1 MARFGQQFLAGLLQ
15 PSYQQ
20 GMFTVGAELG
30 ALPARRRELQK
41 QQEELQKQQEEMQ
54 KLRGMGAVERAEF
67 MAQRAQTPDELLK
80 AEAAKDSAI
89 KQSAMQ
95 SLRGLE
101 AARQAAKTDEEK
113 LRIENIM
120 TRLAVQAEVDP
131 ASIAGRTQEE
141 KDAVLRREN
150 AKVSAELNAIDLQA
164 KQREQQEDALKEA
177 YFSVPETSRE
187 AFEKNLT
194 DSGFSSVIQ
203 DVKAEK
209 LREETANLDY
219 VNALQRKQDNDA
231 QKATSLAT
239 SALESSIDSSNIDTD
254 LKKNLKERLSRIKQ
268 PDFEAGETWNSG
280 DKENAI
286 REFNAINNL
295 LSQAVVTEATNKRRE
310 ADRLKRLKDY
320 VAKYVP
326 TESAIDEFDGFF
338 TSREEAIKMARE
350 QALAPLLAEIKLL
363 EEGQP
368 IPEFATI
375 EEAEQAGLPTGTE
388 IIVGGR
394 KAVVE

>member
-1 MARFGQQFLAGLLQ
+1 MARFGQQFLAGLLR
-15 PSYQQ
+15 PSYEQ

-30 ALPARRRELQK
+30 ALPARRR
-41 QQEELQKQQEEMQ
+41 ELQKQQEEMQ

-80 AEAAKDSAI
+80 AEAAKDSAM

-101 AARQAAKTDEEK
+101 AARQAAETDEEK

-120 TRLAVQAEVDP
+120 TRVAVQAEVDP
-131 ASIAGRTQEE
+131 ASIAGRTQKE

-150 AKVSAELNAIDLQA
+150 AKVSAELNAINLQA

-177 YFSVPETSRE
+177 YFSVPENSRE

-209 LREETANLDY
+209 LREETANLNY
-219 VNALQRKQDNDA
+219 VNALQRKQDSDA

-268 PDFEAGETWNSG
+268 PNFEAGETWNSG

-338 TSREEAIKMARE
+338 TSREDAIKMARE

>member
-1 MARFGQQFLAGLLQ
+1 
-15 PSYQQ
+15 
-20 GMFTVGAELG
+20 MFTVGAELG
-30 ALPARRRELQK
+30 ALPARRR
-41 QQEELQKQQEEMQ
+41 ELQKQQEEMQ

-80 AEAAKDSAI
+80 AEAAKDSAM

-101 AARQAAKTDEEK
+101 AARQAAETDEEK

-120 TRLAVQAEVDP
+120 TRVAVQAEVDP
-131 ASIAGRTQEE
+131 ASIAGRTQKE

-150 AKVSAELNAIDLQA
+150 AKVSAELNAINLQA

-177 YFSVPETSRE
+177 YFSVPENSRE

-209 LREETANLDY
+209 LREETANLNY
-219 VNALQRKQDNDA
+219 VNALQRKQDSDA

-268 PDFEAGETWNSG
+268 PNFEAGETWNSG

-338 TSREEAIKMARE
+338 TSREDAIKMARE

>member
-1 MARFGQQFLAGLLQ
+1 VARFGQQFLAGLLR
-15 PSYQQ
+15 PSYEQ

-30 ALPARRRELQK
+30 ALPARRR
-41 QQEELQKQQEEMQ
+41 ELQKQQEEMQ

-80 AEAAKDSAI
+80 AEAAKDSAM

-101 AARQAAKTDEEK
+101 AARQAAETDEEK

-120 TRLAVQAEVDP
+120 TRVAVQAEVDP
-131 ASIAGRTQEE
+131 ASIAGRTQKE

-150 AKVSAELNAIDLQA
+150 AKVSAELNAINLQA

-177 YFSVPETSRE
+177 YFSVPENSRE

-209 LREETANLDY
+209 LREETANLNY
-219 VNALQRKQDNDA
+219 VNALQRKQDSDA

-268 PDFEAGETWNSG
+268 PNFEAGETWNSG

-338 TSREEAIKMARE
+338 TSREDAIKMARE